1 MTTGPAETQES
12 NFFSA
17 AAIVVSGPWPGSTRV
32 SEGRVSRCSPIAVS
46 CPAKSG
52 NSPSCGTGPSASRA
66 CPVNT
71 TPRSSQ
77 YRHTEPSVWPGA
89 WMTSRETSATSKIP
103 PSSISM
109 SATSPG

>member
-17 AAIVVSGPWPGSTRV
+17 TAIVVSGPWPGSTRV

-52 NSPSCGTGPSASRA
+52 NSSSCGTGPLGQQDVAGEHHAEFLAVQAHRA
-66 CPVNT
+66 VGMA
-71 TPRSSQ
+71 R
-77 YRHTEPSVWPGA
+77 RVDDLE
-89 WMTSRETSATSKIP
+89 
-103 PSSISM
+103 
-109 SATSPG
+109 